1 MAQGGGVEAG
11 VGPAGTVIFMH
22 CNLVHGSTPN
32 ITPIRRALFYINV
45 NSVENR
51 QTAFTRAE
59 FHAGTDFSAIVPVED
74 SALQ

>member
-1 MAQGGGVEAG
+1 
-11 VGPAGTVIFMH
+11 
-22 CNLVHGSTPN
+22 
-32 ITPIRRALFYINV
+32 V

-74 SALQ
+74 DALVQ